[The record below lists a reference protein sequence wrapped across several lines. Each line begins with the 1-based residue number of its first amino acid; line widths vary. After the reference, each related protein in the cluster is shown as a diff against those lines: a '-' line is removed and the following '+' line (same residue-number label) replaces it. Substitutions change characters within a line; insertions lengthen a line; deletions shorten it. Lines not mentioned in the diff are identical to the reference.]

1 VALTVAGE
9 EGDPPSIYGA
19 DGQRGRRRS
28 VRRVDLDRL
37 GVGEELVEPRS
48 AEDPDLG
55 RRGVAHDVEL
65 LLALA
70 ALSDELVVDEAEELD
85 EPDVLPDS
93 EDEPGEE
100 PLSELDEEPP
110 EDDADEPFFDP
121 RLSVL

>member
-1 VALTVAGE
+1 
-9 EGDPPSIYGA
+9 
-19 DGQRGRRRS
+19 
-28 VRRVDLDRL
+28 
-37 GVGEELVEPRS
+37 
-48 AEDPDLG
+48 
-55 RRGVAHDVEL
+55 VEL

>member
-1 VALTVAGE
+1 
-9 EGDPPSIYGA
+9 
-19 DGQRGRRRS
+19 
-28 VRRVDLDRL
+28 
-37 GVGEELVEPRS
+37 
-48 AEDPDLG
+48 
-55 RRGVAHDVEL
+55 VEL

-85 EPDVLPDS
+85 EPDVFDEPDVLPDS

-100 PLSELDEEPP
+100 PLSEFEEPP

>member
-1 VALTVAGE
+1 
-9 EGDPPSIYGA
+9 
-19 DGQRGRRRS
+19 
-28 VRRVDLDRL
+28 
-37 GVGEELVEPRS
+37 
-48 AEDPDLG
+48 
-55 RRGVAHDVEL
+55 VEL

-70 ALSDELVVDEAEELD
+70 ALSDELVVDEAEELDEPDVFD